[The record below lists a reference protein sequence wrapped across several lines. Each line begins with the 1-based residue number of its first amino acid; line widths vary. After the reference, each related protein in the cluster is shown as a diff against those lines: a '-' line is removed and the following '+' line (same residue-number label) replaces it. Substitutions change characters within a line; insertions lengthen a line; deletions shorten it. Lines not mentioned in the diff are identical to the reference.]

1 MFDLSSIMSCLT
13 ICLDTTTLARLR
25 VIVPAMLA
33 MTGRVTMLGIS
44 RWAEEG
50 GSYRT
55 VQRFFSTAIEWEKVH
70 WCFFHHCF
78 SHIGGVFIIA
88 IDETVI
94 TKAGWKTYGLD
105 RFFSSIYGKPVRG
118 LSFYAISLVS
128 TKWRISFPI
137 MIKQVIRSED
147 EPKQKEQ
154 NGSESKKKRGRG
166 RPKGSKNK
174 NKADVE
180 LPSYL
185 RFIQSMLEKVRLLIG
200 TTIPIKYAVLDG
212 AFGNNNAMHMILR
225 CNMHIISKLRR
236 TSALYFLFTGPYSG
250 HGAKR
255 KYGDKLDYNNISR
268 EYLKETT
275 LEGWIQTEIYHMT
288 MLSKSFARKLNA
300 VIIVKTNLKT
310 DARTHVILFSSDL
323 DLDYAK
329 LIDYYKLRFQIE
341 FNFRDAKQ
349 YWGLEDFMNVTKI
362 SVNNAA
368 NLAFFMVNVS
378 HALIANVRR
387 YNPSFSVQDLKA
399 YFRGSRYVR
408 ETLKLLPQKPDL
420 ILIQEIF
427 YRITKIG
434 SINVG

>member
-1 MFDLSSIMSCLT
+1 MFDLSAIMSCLT

-55 VQRFFSTAIEWEKVH
+55 VQRFFNTAIEWENVQ
-70 WCFFHHCF
+70 WCFFRHCF

-94 TKAGWKTYGLD
+94 TKAGRKTHGLD

-128 TKWRISFPI
+128 TEWRISFP
-137 MIKQVIRSED
+137 MMVKQVIRSED
-147 EPKQKEQ
+147 ESKQKEQ
-154 NGSESKKKRGRG
+154 NDGRFKKKRGRG

-174 NKADVE
+174 NKADVG

-185 RFIQSMLEKVRLLIG
+185 CFIQSMLKKVQSLIG

-212 AFGNNNAMHMILR
+212 AFGNNNAMQMISQ
-225 CNMHIISKLRR
+225 CNMQIISKLKC
-236 TSALYFLFTGPYSG
+236 TSALYFPYTGPYSG
-250 HGAKR
+250 RGAKR
-255 KYGDKLDYNNISR
+255 KYGDKLDYNGISR
-268 EYLKETT
+268 EYLKETI
-275 LEGWIQTEIYHMT
+275 LNEVIQTKIYQMT
-288 MLSKSFARKLNA
+288 MLSKSFAKKLNV
-300 VIIVKTNLKT
+300 VIIVKSNLKT
-310 DARTHVILFSSDL
+310 GARNHVILFSSDL

-349 YWGLEDFMNVTKI
+349 YWGLEDFMNVNGI
-362 SVNNAA
+362 PVNNAA

-378 HALIANVRR
+378 HALMADVRQ

-434 SINVG
+434 SINVS

>member
-1 MFDLSSIMSCLT
+1 MFDLFAILSCLT

-55 VQRFFSTAIEWEKVH
+55 VQRLFNTAIEWEKVH
-70 WCFFHHCF
+70 WCFFCQCF

-94 TKAGWKTYGLD
+94 TKAGRMTYGLD

-137 MIKQVIRSED
+137 MVKQVIRSD
-147 EPKQKEQ
+147 EELNQKEQ
-154 NGSESKKKRGRG
+154 NDNESVKKRGRG

-180 LPSYL
+180 LPSHL
-185 RFIQSMLEKVRLLIG
+185 CFIRSMLKKVQSLIG

-212 AFGNNNAMHMILR
+212 AFGNNNAAQMILR
-225 CNMHIISKLRR
+225 CDMHIISKLKR
-236 TSALYFLFTGPYSG
+236 TSALYFLFTGPYRG
-250 HGAKR
+250 RGAKR
-255 KYGDKLDYNNISR
+255 KYGDKLDCNNIPR
-268 EYLKETT
+268 EYLRETA
-275 LEGWIQTEIYHMT
+275 LEGWIRNQIYQMT
-288 MLSKSFARKLNA
+288 MLSKSFARKVNV
-300 VIIVKTNLKT
+300 VIIAKTNLKT
-310 DARTHVILFSSDL
+310 GARVHVILFSTDM

-349 YWGLEDFMNVTKI
+349 YWGLEDFMNVNELP
-362 SVNNAA
+362 VNNAV

-378 HALIANVRR
+378 RALIAGVRR